1 MKRFIY
7 LLLVFSP
14 LFIKAQA
21 QNTTKKVT
29 PPKIITKLKIGKKV
43 NFKTKSIQ
51 FVKVVEDSR
60 CPTYV
65 TCVWEGQAKV
75 IIGIYENDTLLEQ
88 KLIIIGA
95 KGITPSNNKEILK
108 SEDQTIY
115 GYNLSPHPSGDQK
128 TDPSEYYLEMVVK

>member
-14 LFIKAQA
+14 FFIKA
-21 QNTTKKVT
+21 QNTTKKVK

-51 FVKVVEDSR
+51 FVKVIEDSR

-65 TCVWEGQAKV
+65 TCVWEGQAK
-75 IIGIYENDTLLEQ
+75 ILIGVYENDTLLEQ
-88 KLIIIGA
+88 RQIIIGA
-95 KGITPSNNKEILK
+95 KGSTPDNNKEILK
-108 SEDQTIY
+108 SGDKTIY

-128 TDPSEYYLEMVVK
+128 TDPSDYYLEMVVK